1 MENPKAM
8 KVLLWVVVAVC
19 LLIPL
24 AFSISVGDYSIFLG
38 AVGIFLL
45 VVVGCA
51 AVAVV
56 LGITTAPFV
65 WLLSLFSGRG
75 PKRKG

>member
-1 MENPKAM
+1 MEQPEAVSM
-8 KVLLWVVVAVC
+8 LLWVVVGIC

-24 AFSISVGDYSIFLG
+24 GFSISVGDYSIFLG
-38 AVGIFLL
+38 ALGLLLL
-45 VVVGCA
+45 VAVGCA
-51 AVAVV
+51 VVAVV
-56 LGITTAPFV
+56 VGITTAPLV